1 MKIKYDFQIV
11 ENDKTKNYYFL
22 NVGIDTKE
30 IEDDKYDTGYI
41 KGYAKYF
48 CENEIGNTIFI

>member
-22 NVGIDTKE
+22 NIDIDTKE
-30 IEDDKYDTGYI
+30 IEDDVYDIGYI
-41 KGYAKYF
+41 EGYSNDKK
-48 CENEIGNTIFI
+48 

>member
-1 MKIKYDFQIV
+1 
-11 ENDKTKNYYFL
+11 L

-41 KGYAKYF
+41 EGYANDKK
-48 CENEIGNTIFI
+48 